1 MVLSCVIAA
10 LWLAG
15 VSDSLAQESLPSGP
29 RGRMRQMPPRD
40 RREPEPKGSAEVRGR
55 VVAAETSHPLRRV
68 QVRLMASELRM
79 PRLATTDAEG
89 RYVFRE
95 LPAGRYTVNASKPGY
110 VSLQYGQRRPFEQGR
125 PIELVDKQV
134 VDKVDFSLP
143 RGGVLTGRIVDEFGD
158 PVSDVAVNA
167 MQLRYMGGRRR
178 PVNAGR
184 QSLTDDLGQFR
195 IWGLAP
201 GEYIVG
207 ATLRS
212 FNIVEAQMLSGA
224 TNDATGY
231 APTYYPGTGNV
242 AEAHRV
248 SVTLG
253 GEASVAEF
261 ALLPVRTAKITG
273 TVVDAEGAPY
283 REGFVSLM
291 QHQPASGA
299 EGGMM
304 FFGGMGGG
312 GRIGPDGSFTLSNVT
327 PGEYAL
333 QARVRRSRPG
343 EAPGPEFAMP
353 GQGEMAMM
361 TINVTGDDLAGL
373 VLVAT
378 KGARM
383 TGRVTFEGAAPAAS
397 SSENLRVFAQAA
409 GGEPMMMMG
418 GMPARVGLDGKF
430 ELTGLYGRRLLRAM
444 GASGWFLKSVRVD
457 GRDMVDTPIEVKGSE
472 EITNV
477 EILLTSTAVQIGG
490 TVTGPDGKTA
500 KDYSVVVFPEDKAL
514 WTPDSRYFS
523 QARPDQ
529 DGRFKVVG
537 LPGETYLV
545 AALEYVDSHE
555 WRDPEFLEGLRASGD
570 ARVGR
575 GRRGEG
581 CHAETRSA
589 AVLRPTPPSTDRR
602 RHARV
607 SVPPGDGA
615 HTRTRRR
622 R

>member
-1 MVLSCVIAA
+1 
-10 LWLAG
+10 
-15 VSDSLAQESLPSGP
+15 
-29 RGRMRQMPPRD
+29 MPPRD
-40 RREPEPKGSAEVRGR
+40 RREPEAKGSAEIRGR
-55 VVAAETSHPLRRV
+55 VVAAETSNPLRRV

-134 VDKVDFSLP
+134 VDKVDFTLP

-158 PVSDVAVNA
+158 PVSDVSVNA
-167 MQLRYMGGRRR
+167 MQLRYMAGRRR

-201 GEYIVG
+201 GEYIVS

-224 TNDATGY
+224 TNEATGY

-253 GEASVAEF
+253 GEAGVAEF
-261 ALLPVRTAKITG
+261 ALLPVRTVKITG

-291 QHQPASGA
+291 QNQPVGGG
-299 EGGMM
+299 EGMM

-312 GRIGPDGSFTLSNVT
+312 GRIGPNGSFTLSNVT

-333 QARVRRSRPG
+333 QARARRSKPG

-361 TINVTGDDLAGL
+361 TVNVTGEDLVGI

-397 SSENLRVFAQAA
+397 SIENLRISAQASS
-409 GGEPMMMMG
+409 GEPMMMMG
-418 GMPARVGLDGKF
+418 AMPARVGLDGKF
-430 ELTGLYGRRLLRAM
+430 ELTGLHGRRLLRTM
-444 GASGWFLKSVRVD
+444 GASGWYLKSVRVD
-457 GRDMVDTPIEVKGSE
+457 GRDMIDTPIEFKGSE

-477 EILLTSTAVQIGG
+477 EIVLTSTTVQIAG
-490 TVTGPDGKTA
+490 TVTGSEGKPA

-537 LPGETYLV
+537 LPGETYLM

-555 WRDPEFLEGLRASGD
+555 WRDPEFLEGLRA
-570 ARVGR
+570 AATRV
-575 GRRGEG
+575 
-581 CHAETRSA
+581 SA
-589 AVLRPTPPSTDRR
+589 ADGETKDVTLKL
-602 RHARV
+602 
-607 SVPPGDGA
+607 VPPPF
-615 HTRTRRR
+615 
-622 R
+622 

>member
-1 MVLSCVIAA
+1 MVLSCVIAT
-10 LWLAG
+10 LLLAG
-15 VSDSLAQESLPSGP
+15 VSESLAQESFPPGP
-29 RGRMRQMPPRD
+29 RGRMRQLPPRD
-40 RREPEPKGSAEVRGR
+40 RREPEAKGAAEIRGR
-55 VVAAETSHPLRRV
+55 IVAAETANPLRRV
-68 QVRLMASELRM
+68 QVRLMASELRA

-89 RYVFRE
+89 RYVFRD
-95 LPAGRYTVNASKPGY
+95 LPAGRYTINASKPGY

-158 PVSDVAVNA
+158 PVSDVAVSA
-167 MQLRYMGGRRR
+167 MQLRYMAGRRR

-184 QSLTDDLGQFR
+184 QSVTDDLGQFR
-195 IWGLAP
+195 IWGLPP
-201 GEYIVG
+201 GEYIVS

-212 FNIVEAQMLSGA
+212 FNIVDAQMQTGA
-224 TNDATGY
+224 TNEATGY

-248 SVTLG
+248 ALTLG
-253 GEASVAEF
+253 AEASVAEF

-273 TVVDAEGAPY
+273 TVVDAEGKPV

-291 QHQPASGA
+291 QSQPIGGG
-299 EGGMM
+299 EGMM

-312 GRIGPDGSFTLSNVT
+312 GRIGADGSFTLSNVT

-333 QARVRRSRPG
+333 QARVRRTKPG

-353 GQGEMAMM
+353 GEGEMAM
-361 TINVTGDDLAGL
+361 TTVNVAGEDLVGV

-378 KGARM
+378 RGARM
-383 TGRVTFEGAAPAAS
+383 TGRVTFEGTAPPAS
-397 SSENLRVFAQAA
+397 SIENLRIFAQAS

-418 GMPARVGLDGKF
+418 GMPARVGVDGKF
-430 ELTGLYGRRLLRAM
+430 ELTGLHGRRLMRTM
-444 GASGWFLKSVRVD
+444 GASGWYLKSVRLD
-457 GRDMVDTPIEVKGSE
+457 GRDTVDTPIEFKGSE

-477 EILLTSTAVQIGG
+477 EIVLTTTMVQISG
-490 TVTGPDGKTA
+490 TVTGSDGKPV

-545 AALEYVDSHE
+545 AALDYVDSQE
-555 WRDPEFLEGLRASGD
+555 WRDPEFLGRLSEA
-570 ARVGR
+570 ATRV
-575 GRRGEG
+575 
-581 CHAETRSA
+581 A
-589 AVLRPTPPSTDRR
+589 A
-602 RHARV
+602 
-607 SVPPGDGA
+607 GDGE
-615 HTRTRRR
+615 TKDVTLKLVQ
-622 R
+622 

>member
-1 MVLSCVIAA
+1 MPLARPCILGLKLAIAIMLVLPGAY
-10 LWLAG
+10 
-15 VSDSLAQESLPSGP
+15 LAQESFPPGP

-40 RREPEPKGSAEVRGR
+40 RRGPEAKGSAEIRGR
-55 VVAAETSHPLRRV
+55 VVAAETANPLRRV
-68 QVRLMASELRM
+68 QVRLMATELRM

-89 RYVFRE
+89 HYVFRE

-158 PVSDVAVNA
+158 AVSDVAVSA

-184 QSLTDDLGQFR
+184 QSVTDDLGQFR
-195 IWGLAP
+195 IWGLPP
-201 GEYIVG
+201 GEYIVS

-212 FNIVEAQMLSGA
+212 FNIVEAQMLAGT
-224 TNDATGY
+224 TNEATGY

-242 AEAHRV
+242 AEAQRV

-253 GEASVAEF
+253 AEASVAEF

-273 TVVDAEGAPY
+273 TVVDAEGKPH

-291 QHQPASGA
+291 QHQPV
-299 EGGMM
+299 GGGDNMM

-333 QARVRRSRPG
+333 QARVRRSKPG

-353 GQGEMAMM
+353 GEGEMAMM
-361 TINVTGDDLAGL
+361 TVNVAGEDLVGI

-378 KGARM
+378 QGARM

-397 SSENLRVFAQAA
+397 STENLRIFAQAS

-418 GMPARVGLDGKF
+418 AMPARVGLDGKF
-430 ELTGLYGRRLLRAM
+430 ELTGLHGRRLLRAM
-444 GASGWFLKSVRVD
+444 GASGWYLKSVRVD
-457 GRDMVDTPIEVKGSE
+457 GRDMVDTPIEFKGVE
-472 EITNV
+472 AVTNV
-477 EILLTSTAVQIGG
+477 EIVLTSTAVQSSG
-490 TVTGPDGKTA
+490 TVTASDGKPV
-500 KDYSVVVFPEDKAL
+500 KDYSVVVFPEDKEL

-545 AALEYVDSHE
+545 AALDYVDSQE
-555 WRDPEFLEGLRASGD
+555 WRDPEFLERLSEA
-570 ARVGR
+570 ATRV
-575 GRRGEG
+575 
-581 CHAETRSA
+581 SA
-589 AVLRPTPPSTDRR
+589 ADGETKDVTLKL
-602 RHARV
+602 
-607 SVPPGDGA
+607 VPPPF
-615 HTRTRRR
+615 
-622 R
+622 

>member
-1 MVLSCVIAA
+1 MPLARPCILGLKLAIAIMLVLPGAY
-10 LWLAG
+10 
-15 VSDSLAQESLPSGP
+15 LAQESFPPGP

-40 RREPEPKGSAEVRGR
+40 RREPEAKGSAEIRGR
-55 VVAAETSHPLRRV
+55 IVAAETANPLRRV
-68 QVRLMASELRM
+68 QVRLMATELRM

-158 PVSDVAVNA
+158 AVSDVAVSA

-184 QSLTDDLGQFR
+184 QSVTDDLGQFR
-195 IWGLAP
+195 IWGLPP
-201 GEYIVG
+201 GEYIVS

-212 FNIVEAQMLSGA
+212 FNIVEAQMLAGT
-224 TNDATGY
+224 TNEATGY

-242 AEAHRV
+242 AEAQRV

-253 GEASVAEF
+253 AEASVAEF

-273 TVVDAEGAPY
+273 TVVDAEGKPH

-291 QHQPASGA
+291 QHQPV
-299 EGGMM
+299 GGGDNMM

-333 QARVRRSRPG
+333 QARVRRSKPG

-353 GQGEMAMM
+353 GEGEMAMM
-361 TINVTGDDLAGL
+361 TVNVAGEDLVGI

-378 KGARM
+378 QGARM

-397 SSENLRVFAQAA
+397 STENLRIFAQAS

-418 GMPARVGLDGKF
+418 AMPARVGLDGKF
-430 ELTGLYGRRLLRAM
+430 ELTGLHGRRLLRAM
-444 GASGWFLKSVRVD
+444 GASGWYLKSVRVD
-457 GRDMVDTPIEVKGSE
+457 GRDMVDTPIEFKGVE
-472 EITNV
+472 AVTNV
-477 EILLTSTAVQIGG
+477 EIVLTSTAVQISG
-490 TVTGPDGKTA
+490 TVTASDGKPV
-500 KDYSVVVFPEDKAL
+500 KDYSVVVFPEDKEL

-545 AALEYVDSHE
+545 AALDYVDSQE
-555 WRDPEFLEGLRASGD
+555 WRDPEFLERLSEA
-570 ARVGR
+570 ATPV
-575 GRRGEG
+575 
-581 CHAETRSA
+581 SA
-589 AVLRPTPPSTDRR
+589 ADGETKDVTLKL
-602 RHARV
+602 
-607 SVPPGDGA
+607 VPPPF
-615 HTRTRRR
+615 
-622 R
+622 